1 MSSNN
6 GYLRYLISLMVKVKQ
21 AAIFTLNQVFDVI
34 IGPLFVV
41 GSILCIM
48 SFEPWPLKFA
58 GMAIWL
64 LFLYYI
70 CQLIDKVKN
79 RK

>member
-1 MSSNN
+1 MPNN
-6 GYLRYLISLMVKVKQ
+6 KNDYRLIIGLIIKIKQ
-21 AAIFTLNQVFDVI
+21 ATKFILNQAFDFI
-34 IGPLFVV
+34 IGPLVVV

>member
-1 MSSNN
+1 MSSNH
-6 GYLRYLISLMVKVKQ
+6 GYLRFLISLMVNVKQ
-21 AAIFTLNQVFDVI
+21 AAIFTLNQVFDII

-48 SFEPWPLKFA
+48 FFEPWPLKFVS
-58 GMAIWL
+58 MAIWL
-64 LFLYYI
+64 LFLYFI
-70 CQLIDKVKN
+70 CLLIDKVKH